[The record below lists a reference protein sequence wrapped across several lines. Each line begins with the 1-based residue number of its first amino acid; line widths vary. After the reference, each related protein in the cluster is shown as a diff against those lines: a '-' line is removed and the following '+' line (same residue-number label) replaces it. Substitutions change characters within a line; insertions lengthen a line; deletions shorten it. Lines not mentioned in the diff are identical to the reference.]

1 MDLPALDLPL
11 GVVPSPDASAE
22 PEAFVVVLGAE
33 RIHFLDWGG
42 PAAACAV
49 EPARAVEPERAAEP
63 TRDRGL
69 DPVAGLAAPR
79 STPGALLIHG
89 LAGTA
94 WDWLPVARRLRW
106 RTRVVAMDL
115 RGHGLSDA
123 PTSSYE
129 PEQLAEDVIAVAE
142 GSALLADDSEAVPPS
157 DVSPSAV
164 LPSAVPPSA
173 VPPDVRSGQ
182 LVLAGHG
189 YGGIV
194 AAWAAA
200 LLGARCAGLV
210 LVDGGW
216 EDLRETTGM
225 EPDDWLRELAEPP
238 EVMRSMAAFLA
249 DRAAFDPATWDAD
262 QERAARATVVEVPAG
277 HLLPAIRPHALAR
290 SVEAMFAYRPSLVLP
305 AIEAPIV
312 ALVAGTDDDG
322 SRLAALEAAA
332 AALREAGRPPIRV
345 ATFTGVGHN
354 LIRHRPVEVS
364 AAILALLAR

>member
-22 PEAFVVVLGAE
+22 PEAYVVILGSE

-42 PAAACAV
+42 PAADRAV
-49 EPARAVEPERAAEP
+49 EPARDGTPEPVGRP
-63 TRDRGL
+63 
-69 DPVAGLAAPR
+69 AGGR
-79 STPGALLIHG
+79 TTPGVLLIHG

-94 WDWLPVARRLRW
+94 WDWLPVARRLRR

-123 PTSSYE
+123 PTSGYE

-142 GSALLADDSEAVPPS
+142 GSGLLADDAEAAP
-157 DVSPSAV
+157 
-164 LPSAVPPSA
+164 LPAAPLPA

-182 LVLAGHG
+182 VVLAGHG
-189 YGGIV
+189 FGGIV

-200 LLGARCAGLV
+200 VLGERCAGLV

-216 EDLRETTGM
+216 EDLRQTTGM
-225 EPDDWLRELAEPP
+225 EPDDWLREVAEPP

-249 DRAAFDPATWDAD
+249 DRAAFDPTTWDAD

-290 SVEAMFAYRPSLVLP
+290 SVEAMFAYRPSLILP

-312 ALVAGTDDDG
+312 ALVAATDGDR
-322 SRLAALEAAA
+322 SRLAALDAAA
-332 AALREAGRPPIRV
+332 TALREAGRPPIRV
-345 ATFTGVGHN
+345 ATFPGVGHN
-354 LIRHRPVEVS
+354 LVRHRPVEVS
-364 AAILALLAR
+364 AALLALLGR